1 MGGEVREKEVRK
13 GMECLKERGNEE
25 EHYAHAR
32 PRGTDSAKVIQV
44 IETIALRGSGS
55 SQEDPVRRVKQYWSL
70 DGEML
75 AEKDM
80 LIKENE

>member
-1 MGGEVREKEVRK
+1 
-13 GMECLKERGNEE
+13 MESLKERENEE
-25 EHYAHAR
+25 AYYAYAR

>member
-1 MGGEVREKEVRK
+1 M
-13 GMECLKERGNEE
+13 
-25 EHYAHAR
+25 
-32 PRGTDSAKVIQV
+32 IQV